1 MKKKLLIAGL
11 LLAGIIGFAGTCTI
25 QNVSLTK
32 IGSNDT
38 FAGEIHNDSG
48 ANILGHTVLVA
59 FLDSNGTVL
68 ETKNAPLCLRSLQN
82 GAVDYFSV
90 KSSKP
95 SADTTVGLARLS
107 FDSTFKVGSVDTGS
121 VTITGVT
128 AVRKNDT
135 DLIVK
140 GTVKNTDSTKLEA
153 PNACIVLYDNNDKV
167 IVVGLDDSLSDLALN
182 ASDTFSLTVTVP
194 DSTSLVN
201 HVNIYVDGEHG
212 GVPVAP
218 ESKTGVNVTVCGATA
233 VPATNT
239 PTAGVGTATNT
250 PVPSPTPTNT
260 TVPGPGT
267 ATAVP
272 PTLTA
277 TTVPSA
283 TPVCN

>member
-218 ESKTGVNVTVCGATA
+218 ESKTGVNVTVCGATS

-239 PTAGVGTATNT
+239 ATATGTLTNT
-250 PVPSPTPTNT
+250 PVATNT
-260 TVPGPGT
+260 TAPTSTPTGT
-267 ATAVP
+267 FTP
-272 PTLTA
+272 PTSTA
-277 TTVPSA
+277 TTVPSS